1 MGSLISLYPDG
12 AWQTPLGSAA
22 IDADLARTI
31 LQGTSIID
39 SDRRAHT
46 YEHSIEVQVPF
57 LQYLYGDVRIVPVS
71 MSLQDFETSAEV
83 GKDIGKAIIS
93 SGTDAAVVAST
104 DFSHYVSRDVAHE
117 NDHAAIERI
126 VAMDPRGLYDVV
138 QDRRISM
145 CGYGPVMAAIAASK
159 LLGGSRGELLKY
171 GTSGDVTPM
180 RDVVGYAA
188 LAFRRG

>member
-1 MGSLISLYPDG
+1 MAVMKEGK
-12 AWQTPLGSAA
+12 WETPLGRIP
-22 IDADLARTI
+22 IDSQIAEEILGECTI
-31 LQGTSIID
+31 LDFDET
-39 SDRRAHT
+39 AHL